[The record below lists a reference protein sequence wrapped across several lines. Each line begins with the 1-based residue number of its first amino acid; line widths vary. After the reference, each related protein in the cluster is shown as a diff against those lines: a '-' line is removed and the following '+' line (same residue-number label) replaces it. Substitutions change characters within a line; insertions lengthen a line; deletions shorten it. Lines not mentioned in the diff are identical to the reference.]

1 MAGSLVLAPA
11 ASASEGPKGDNGTV
25 KIHDSKTDEEIK
37 ANEPKVC
44 EFYLD
49 AFNFDAT
56 QKATWRIEAWAN
68 NDQEKGT
75 EVKDGS
81 ITLDAKGHGRTEDMT
96 LADGQY
102 KLFWNFD
109 GENGKAKHKV
119 FKVDC
124 PVGTPTETP
133 GTETPGTETPGTETP
148 GTETPGTETPGT
160 ETPGTETPGTE
171 TPVPSESTPGGTESP
186 APSETPGG
194 TESPAP
200 SVTTP
205 AGETAGTG
213 TETNSSTDT
222 KGEGD
227 LAETGSSAPVGVLAA
242 VAVAL
247 AGAGA
252 FLVTRRRKAQQG

>member
-1 MAGSLVLAPA
+1 MRRTLISSAALVAAVAGSLVLAPA

-25 KIHDSKTDEEIK
+25 KIHDAKTGEEIK

-44 EFYLD
+44 TFYLD
-49 AFNFDAT
+49 AFHFDAQ
-56 QKATWRIEAWAN
+56 QKATWRIEAWSN

-81 ITLDAKGHGRTEDMT
+81 LTLDADGHGRTEDLN

-124 PVGTPTETP
+124 PAGTP

-160 ETPGTETPGTE
+160 ETPA
-171 TPVPSESTPGGTESP
+171 PSESTPGGTESP

-194 TESPAP
+194 TESAAPSATP

-213 TETNSSTDT
+213 GTDS